1 MPDREVLASG
11 APIPFWTC
19 AIGVFYLIGM
29 RDRICTAIEA
39 RRLLAFDYEGW
50 PRTVEPHAHGESPDG
65 NELLRAFQV
74 LSSAEA
80 AALLGWALF
89 RVEAI
94 SGINVLDATF
104 AGPRPDY
111 HRDDPA
117 IRKIFC
123 QL

>member
-1 MPDREVLASG
+1 MRE
-11 APIPFWTC
+11 
-19 AIGVFYLIGM
+19 
-29 RDRICTAIEA
+29 RICAAIDGQ
-39 RRLLAFDYEGW
+39 RLLAFDYEGW
-50 PRTVEPHAHGESPDG
+50 LRTVEPHAYGESPEG
-65 NELLRAFQV
+65 HELLRAFQV
-74 LSSAEA
+74 SSGADSVA
-80 AALLGWALF
+80 FLGWALF

-94 SGINVLDATF
+94 SGINVLDTVF

>member
-1 MPDREVLASG
+1 
-11 APIPFWTC
+11 
-19 AIGVFYLIGM
+19 M
-29 RDRICTAIEA
+29 RDRICAAIET

-50 PRTVEPHAHGESPDG
+50 PRTVEPHAYGESPDG
-65 NELLRAFQV
+65 RELLRAFQIS
-74 LSSAEA
+74 SSAESA
-80 AALLGWALF
+80 AFLGWALF

-94 SGINVLDATF
+94 SGINILDAGF
-104 AGPRPDY
+104 PDPRPDY